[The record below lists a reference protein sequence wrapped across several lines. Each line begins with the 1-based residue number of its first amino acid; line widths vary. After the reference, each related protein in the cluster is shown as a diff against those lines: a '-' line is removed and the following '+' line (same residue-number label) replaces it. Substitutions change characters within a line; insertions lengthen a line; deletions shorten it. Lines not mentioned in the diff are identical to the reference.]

1 MSPNATHP
9 SPTAPGS
16 NLFDLF
22 SLTGKR
28 AIVTGAGR
36 GLGKSMAIALAGAGA
51 AVAIF
56 DVNLDDAEIA
66 VEEIRF
72 AGGEAVA
79 TRIDVTDGHQVRE
92 GIQSAKESL
101 GGLDIL
107 VNNAGV
113 TSRSPF
119 EDLEEADWERVLGVN
134 MGGIYQCSRLF
145 AKELISDG
153 KPGSII
159 NIASISGFVGNRGG
173 YNSHYCATKG
183 GVIALTRS
191 LAVEWAPHRIRV
203 NAIAPGYFVT
213 PMTDRL
219 KSINREFYDELVGR
233 VPLGR
238 FGEGTDLSG
247 AVIYLASYAAKFV
260 TGHVLVIDGGYT
272 AW

>member
-1 MSPNATHP
+1 MTPNATHP
-9 SPTAPGS
+9 SPTVPAP
-16 NLFDLF
+16 DLF
-22 SLTGKR
+22 NIFSLAGKR

-36 GLGKSMAIALAGAGA
+36 GLGKAMAIALAGAGA

-56 DVNLDDAEIA
+56 DVNLEDAESTA
-66 VEEIRF
+66 GEIRL
-72 AGGEAVA
+72 AGVEALA
-79 TRIDVTDGHQVRE
+79 AQIDVTDSQQIQE
-92 GIQSAKESL
+92 GIRSAIESF
-101 GGLDIL
+101 GEVDIL
-107 VNNAGV
+107 VNNAGI
-113 TSRSPF
+113 TSRAPF
-119 EDLEEADWERVLGVN
+119 EDLEESDWERILAVN
-134 MGGIYQCSRLF
+134 MGGIYRCSRWF
-145 AKELISDG
+145 AKQLIS
-153 KPGSII
+153 KKRSGSII

-219 KSINREFYDELVGR
+219 KNINREFYDELVGR

-238 FGEGTDLSG
+238 FGEGADLSG
-247 AVIYLASYAAKFV
+247 AVIYLASRASEFV